1 MTGCR
6 RSAEHIVSALRVP
19 AFVTIC
25 SRRGNPWE
33 IRAHLGSW
41 GRWAGLPGAPGRGG
55 ASQVGPRR
63 SSSLLPPQLSHCG
76 LVGRWPYLK
85 TGLPHESP
93 RPACPATANLR
104 QVPPA
109 LLEKFPGAHRF
120 GVLRKEGPTFLTVW
134 RYPGSPRLRK
144 ISLCLLAQRLSFHL
158 CLNFPWDCKH

>member
-1 MTGCR
+1 MLLFAADGET
-6 RSAEHIVSALRVP
+6 
-19 AFVTIC
+19 
-25 SRRGNPWE
+25 RGKSGRIWE
-33 IRAHLGSW
+33 VG
-41 GRWAGLPGAPGRGG
+41 GGGPVFPEPRGG
-55 ASQVGPRR
+55 AGRPRLGPASAVPFLGGRR
-63 SSSLLPPQLSHCG
+63 SSSLLLPQLSHCG
-76 LVGRWPYLK
+76 LAGRWPYLK

-158 CLNFPWDCKH
+158 CLNFSWDCKH